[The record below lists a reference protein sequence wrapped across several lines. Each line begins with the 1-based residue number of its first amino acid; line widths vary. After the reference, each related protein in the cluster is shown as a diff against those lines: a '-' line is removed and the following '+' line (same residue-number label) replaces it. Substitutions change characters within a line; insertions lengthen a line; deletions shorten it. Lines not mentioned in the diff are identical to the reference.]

1 MALVPMQ
8 TEMSSESIQSQN
20 KELLKSIE
28 LMFETKLIPITKRL
42 TGIEESLCFTTKQ
55 LEEKIPELEKK
66 VKNQEKK
73 CDFIEEELKYMK
85 IENQRLKEEV
95 LKQEMYSRRNNIK
108 LYGITCPTERLEEHI
123 VQILSTVGISLK
135 YQDIV
140 RVHYLTPPTRGPNR
154 PILLQLFHW
163 KEKKKIMDKKDSL
176 KSRNVII
183 QEDYPILIQERRKKL
198 LPVFFKALELYPEL
212 NPKFYTDRINIGGTI
227 YTAETIDT
235 IKFPELLPER
245 VFSPVKAGIQAYFS
259 KYSPLSNFY
268 QTTFKVED
276 KIFKSA
282 EQYFVYKKALHFE
295 DKDTAQ
301 RVIQTSEP
309 EKLKKIGKSV
319 QGFQKSEWHRVATE
333 YMYQAVLSKFSQND
347 VLKGFLLSTS
357 GNVLVEASASD
368 KFWGIGLSIKSP
380 DLFNQAKWTGKNMAG
395 KTLERVRHALQTL

>member
-1 MALVPMQ
+1 
-8 TEMSSESIQSQN
+8 
-20 KELLKSIE
+20 
-28 LMFETKLIPITKRL
+28 
-42 TGIEESLCFTTKQ
+42 
-55 LEEKIPELEKK
+55 
-66 VKNQEKK
+66 
-73 CDFIEEELKYMK
+73 
-85 IENQRLKEEV
+85 
-95 LKQEMYSRRNNIK
+95 
-108 LYGITCPTERLEEHI
+108 
-123 VQILSTVGISLK
+123 
-135 YQDIV
+135 
-140 RVHYLTPPTRGPNR
+140 
-154 PILLQLFHW
+154 
-163 KEKKKIMDKKDSL
+163 MDKKDSL
-176 KSRNVII
+176 KTRNVII

-198 LPVFFKALELYPEL
+198 LPVFFKVLELYLEL

-276 KIFKSA
+276 KIFKSG

-347 VLKGFLLSTS
+347 VLKRFLLSTS